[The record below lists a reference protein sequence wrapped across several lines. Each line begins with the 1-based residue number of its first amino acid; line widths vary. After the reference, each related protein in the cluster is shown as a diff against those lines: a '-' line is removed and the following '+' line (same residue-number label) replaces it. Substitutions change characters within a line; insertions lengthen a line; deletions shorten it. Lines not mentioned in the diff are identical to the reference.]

1 MNRHSVGLNSLDDSA
16 LTDEDTIEELTFV
29 LSADLAGL
37 AKLGASKGNGFLVDT
52 FEDKFVL
59 DVSAEADSAAGLEDN
74 LLDLATTKEVLE
86 LNEGSILSDVGI
98 DGEMSV
104 DESHLVLDTLKAT
117 ASLLLI

>member
-1 MNRHSVGLNSLDDSA
+1 VNRHSVGLNSLDDSA

>member
-1 MNRHSVGLNSLDDSA
+1 VIRRSFDLNCLDDSA
-16 LTDEDTIEELTFV
+16 LTDKDTIEELTFV

-37 AKLGASKGNGFLVDT
+37 AKLGASKGNGFLIDT

-59 DVSAEADSAAGLEDN
+59 DVSAETDSAAGLEDN

-86 LNEGSILSDVGI
+86 LNKGSVLSDVGI